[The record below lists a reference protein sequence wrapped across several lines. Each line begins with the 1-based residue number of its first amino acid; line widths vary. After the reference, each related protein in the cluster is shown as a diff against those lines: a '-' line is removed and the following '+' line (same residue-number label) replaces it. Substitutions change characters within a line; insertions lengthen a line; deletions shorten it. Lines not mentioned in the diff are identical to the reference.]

1 MLMMLEHL
9 KYIIEKHK
17 LRRFNMEIIDAG
29 SGGTLFQT
37 IGVFY
42 CCF

>member
-1 MLMMLEHL
+1 MLMMLKHL
-9 KYIIEKHK
+9 KNIIEKHK

-29 SGGTLFQT
+29 SGGTAFQT
-37 IGVFY
+37 IGAFY